1 MPLNPIILKNDHIEP
16 LLGVTRNPTT
26 KAVLTYGLVGKYT
39 YPNGY
44 QDAAIAIGNPP
55 TGIKAEGLE
64 VIINPFETKESLFTD
79 PLVHIEEIIRIS
91 LIQRDV
97 TKLNILIQAR
107 HRFKRLG
114 LWKYRDFYV
123 PPSDIVQNFPAY
135 NIAFAYR
142 EGEERAY

>member
-1 MPLNPIILKNDHIEP
+1 MTLTPISLKTDHIEP
-16 LLGVTRNPTT
+16 LLEVTRNPTT

-39 YPNGY
+39 YPNGFT
-44 QDAAIAIGNPP
+44 DAAIAIGNPP
-55 TGIKAEGLE
+55 TEIKAEGLE
-64 VIINPFETKESLFTD
+64 VIINPFEVKESLFTD
-79 PLVHIEEIIRIS
+79 PLVHTEEIIRIS

-97 TKLNILIQAR
+97 KKTNILFQAR

-135 NIAFAYR
+135 NIVFSYR

>member
-1 MPLNPIILKNDHIEP
+1 MTPITLKSNHVEP

-44 QDAAIAIGNPP
+44 TDAAIAIGNPP

-64 VIINPFETKESLFTD
+64 VIIDPFDAVNTELTDTIWHVKET
-79 PLVHIEEIIRIS
+79 IRIS

-97 TKLNILIQAR
+97 TKLNILMQAR
-107 HRFKRLG
+107 QRFKRLG
-114 LWKYRDFYV
+114 LWKYRDVYI

-135 NIAFAYR
+135 NLSFCYSEGTER
-142 EGEERAY
+142 EY